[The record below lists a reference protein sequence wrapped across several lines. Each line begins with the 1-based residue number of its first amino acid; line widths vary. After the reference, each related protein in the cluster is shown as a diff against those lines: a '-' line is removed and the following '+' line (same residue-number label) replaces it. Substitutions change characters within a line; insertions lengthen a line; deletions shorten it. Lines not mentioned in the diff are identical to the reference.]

1 MSNQEK
7 EDLGRFLKAVRMAQQ
22 AQEDGL
28 TQIADQYWAEAGEV
42 CAMEAEEEL
51 LQID

>member
-1 MSNQEK
+1 MSKQER

-28 TQIADQYWAEAGEV
+28 MEIAEQYWAEAGEV
-42 CAMEAEEEL
+42 CAMGDEGDN
-51 LQID
+51 LQVA